1 MRSMLRP
8 RLQPGLLRRGLC
20 AASRPT
26 THFGYR
32 TVDEADKERL
42 VGNVFDSVASN
53 YDVMNDLMS
62 AGIHR
67 AWKDSFVRMLGVSAQ
82 SSANLQML
90 DIAGGTGDIA
100 FRIAD
105 ELAAHP
111 ASSRSGEPDERA
123 RVVVSDINKQMLDE
137 GQRRAEK
144 LSPSRTAGWPKL
156 EWVVADAMR
165 LPFDDES
172 FDVYTIAFGIR
183 NVTRIDAALREA
195 HRVLRPGGRFL
206 CLEFSKV
213 TNPLLRA
220 AYEKYSFSV
229 IPEIGRAVASDAA
242 SYQYL
247 VESIQ
252 KFPDQEAFAAKI
264 GDAGF
269 AAVTHTNLTAG
280 VVAVHSGVK
289 LPAQS

>member
-1 MRSMLRP
+1 M
-8 RLQPGLLRRGLC
+8 
-20 AASRPT
+20 
-26 THFGYR
+26 
-32 TVDEADKERL
+32 
-42 VGNVFDSVASN
+42 
-53 YDVMNDLMS
+53 
-62 AGIHR
+62 
-67 AWKDSFVRMLGVSAQ
+67 
-82 SSANLQML
+82 
-90 DIAGGTGDIA
+90 
-100 FRIAD
+100 
-105 ELAAHP
+105 
-111 ASSRSGEPDERA
+111 
-123 RVVVSDINKQMLDE
+123 VVSDINKQMLDE

-289 LPAQS
+289 LPA

>member
-82 SSANLQML
+82 GSANLQML

-111 ASSRSGEPDERA
+111 ATVNLCE
-123 RVVVSDINKQMLDE
+123 
-137 GQRRAEK
+137 
-144 LSPSRTAGWPKL
+144 RTA
-156 EWVVADAMR
+156 A
-165 LPFDDES
+165 
-172 FDVYTIAFGIR
+172 
-183 NVTRIDAALREA
+183 
-195 HRVLRPGGRFL
+195 
-206 CLEFSKV
+206 
-213 TNPLLRA
+213 
-220 AYEKYSFSV
+220 
-229 IPEIGRAVASDAA
+229 
-242 SYQYL
+242 
-247 VESIQ
+247 
-252 KFPDQEAFAAKI
+252 
-264 GDAGF
+264 
-269 AAVTHTNLTAG
+269 
-280 VVAVHSGVK
+280 
-289 LPAQS
+289 

>member
-1 MRSMLRP
+1 MGAAMRSLLRP

-123 RVVVSDINKQMLDE
+123 RLVVSDINKQMLDE

-165 LPFDDES
+165 LPFDAEL
-172 FDVYTIAFGIR
+172 
-183 NVTRIDAALREA
+183 TRTPRGLRWVRAGYAYQPPALCTYRRRRAASPQGPTYSTYWV
-195 HRVLRPGGRFL
+195 RVPASGVGYVPRTVAPQVPAPPGRP
-206 CLEFSKV
+206 
-213 TNPLLRA
+213 LRA
-220 AYEKYSFSV
+220 HGGQGPRAV
-229 IPEIGRAVASDAA
+229 RHGRAGRRHRARPQHRAA
-242 SYQYL
+242 AR
-247 VESIQ
+247 VMR
-252 KFPDQEAFAAKI
+252 
-264 GDAGF
+264 
-269 AAVTHTNLTAG
+269 
-280 VVAVHSGVK
+280 
-289 LPAQS
+289 

>member
-1 MRSMLRP
+1 MLRP
-8 RLQPGLLRRGLC
+8 MLRPMLPGMLRRGLC
-20 AASRPT
+20 TASRPT

-62 AGIHR
+62 AGVHR

-111 ASSRSGEPDERA
+111 VSSQSANPDERA

-144 LSPSRTAGWPKL
+144 LSPSRTGGWPKL
-156 EWVVADAMR
+156 EWVVADAMK

-183 NVTRIDAALREA
+183 NVTRIPDALAEA
-195 HRVLRPGGRFL
+195 HRVLRPGDRFM
-206 CLEFSKV
+206 CLEFSQV
-213 TNPLLRA
+213 TNPLLR
-220 AYEKYSFSV
+220 EE
-229 IPEIGRAVASDAA
+229 P
-242 SYQYL
+242 
-247 VESIQ
+247 
-252 KFPDQEAFAAKI
+252 
-264 GDAGF
+264 
-269 AAVTHTNLTAG
+269 
-280 VVAVHSGVK
+280 
-289 LPAQS
+289 

>member
-123 RVVVSDINKQMLDE
+123 RLVVSDINKQMLDE

-183 NVTRIDAALREA
+183 NVTRIPDALAEA
-195 HRVLRPGGRFL
+195 HRVLRPGGRFM
-206 CLEFSKV
+206 CLEFSQV
-213 TNPLLRA
+213 TNPLLRE
-220 AYEKYSFSV
+220 AYKQYSFNV
-229 IPEIGRAVASDAA
+229 IP
-242 SYQYL
+242 
-247 VESIQ
+247 
-252 KFPDQEAFAAKI
+252 KI
-264 GDAGF
+264 GGLRGSRSRHQA
-269 AAVTHTNLTAG
+269 
-280 VVAVHSGVK
+280 
-289 LPAQS
+289 

>member
-1 MRSMLRP
+1 MVMATNRKKGVPRRCHVDAATTHGVSACTVSRKMRRLLRP
-8 RLQPGLLRRGLC
+8 AARRALC
-20 AASRPT
+20 TSSSSART

-32 TVDEADKERL
+32 TVPEDDKERL
-42 VGNVFDSVASN
+42 VGHVFDSVASN

-82 SSANLQML
+82 GSANLQML

-183 NVTRIDAALREA
+183 NVTRIPDALAEA
-195 HRVLRPGGRFL
+195 HRVLRPGGRFM
-206 CLEFSKV
+206 CLEFSQV
-213 TNPLLRA
+213 TNPLLRE
-220 AYEKYSFSV
+220 AYKQYSFNV
-229 IPEIGRAVASDAA
+229 IP
-242 SYQYL
+242 
-247 VESIQ
+247 
-252 KFPDQEAFAAKI
+252 KI
-264 GDAGF
+264 GG
-269 AAVTHTNLTAG
+269 L
-280 VVAVHSGVK
+280 VAT
-289 LPAQS
+289 PIPNPNP

>member
-42 VGNVFDSVASN
+42 GGNVFDSVASN

-123 RVVVSDINKQMLDE
+123 RLVVSDINKQMLDE

-289 LPAQS
+289 LPA